1 MKTISSPSQHKT
13 LQKNWAREEK
23 TYTYIGIVN
32 IMHLEIAPET
42 RTEGP
47 KQSIFR
53 TIDLEV
59 FALRSVWNQHRCV
72 SWRAATSFGSP
83 SVWCWP
89 WTTGH
94 HSLLPGVALD
104 SHSPSLC
111 LLSHFCLFW
120 SLSLWLSQHSTF
132 ILIEA
137 NSHVSY
143 RMSKTLSRF
152 NTQIN
157 SPHGMNEKTET
168 QGEGGRGWLRKGR
181 RNHSPDR
188 SPLYNA

>member
-1 MKTISSPSQHKT
+1 M
-13 LQKNWAREEK
+13 R
-23 TYTYIGIVN
+23 
-32 IMHLEIAPET
+32 LEIAPET

-94 HSLLPGVALD
+94 HSLLPGVALG

-120 SLSLWLSQHSTF
+120 PLSLWLSQHSTF

-137 NSHVSY
+137 HSHVSY

-157 SPHGMNEKTET
+157 SPHCMNEKTET
-168 QGEGGRGWLRKGR
+168 QGEGRREKGLVEERKGEPQSR
-181 RNHSPDR
+181 QISSIQCLETFQVKSHC
-188 SPLYNA
+188 PLVTVEKVAACPQVLKN